1 MIYLDHAAT
10 TPADPRV
17 IAAMNRCME
26 QAWLNPSAAYAGAGV
41 ARRTLRLARQA
52 VAGMLNAEP
61 QEIVFTSGGT
71 EANNQAMALARGGHA
86 VVSAIEHASVLRA
99 AEALCREVTLVAP
112 EPDGRVRPEAVERA
126 LRPDT
131 KLISVQLANN
141 ETGALQP
148 VHEIGAL
155 ARARRVPLHCDAVQA
170 FGHVPVDVKALK
182 ADMLSLS
189 GHKLYGPRGVGAL
202 YVRQGVLPPPL
213 LLGGGQE
220 LGRRAGTE
228 NLPAIA
234 GLMAAAELAAE
245 DMAER
250 AAREAA
256 LLSDFCAALT
266 RRVSGCRLLAEAS
279 PRLPGIAALLLP
291 GRPSEAMIARL
302 DAAGILV
309 SGGAACAS
317 REPGPSH
324 VYRAMGLRETDANC
338 VLRVSVGRENTAADM
353 RAAADA
359 IVKIM
364 SQRDGSF
371 DSLSRFNESKEPSL

>member
-26 QAWLNPSAAYAGAGV
+26 QTWLNPSAAYAGAGE
-41 ARRTLRLARQA
+41 ARRALRRARQA
-52 VAGMLNAEP
+52 LAAMLNAEP

-99 AEALCREVTLVAP
+99 AAALCREVTRVAP
-112 EPDGRVRPEAVERA
+112 EPDGRVRPEAVARA

-148 VHEIGAL
+148 VAQIGAL

-170 FGHVPVDVKALK
+170 FGHVPVDVKALNV
-182 ADMLSLS
+182 DMLSLS

-213 LLGGGQE
+213 MYGGGQE
-220 LGRRAGTE
+220 FGRRAGTE

-234 GLMAAAELAAE
+234 GLAVAAALAAA
-245 DMAER
+245 DMNER

-256 LLSDFCAALT
+256 LLSDFCAAL
-266 RRVSGCRLLAEAS
+266 RQGVPGFRLLAEAS
-279 PRLPGIAALLLP
+279 KRLPGIAAVLLP
-291 GRPSEAMIARL
+291 GMPSEELVARL
-302 DAAGILV
+302 DAAGILA

-317 REPGPSH
+317 HEPGPSH
-324 VYRAMGLRETDANC
+324 VYRAMGLSEAEAAC
-338 VLRVSVGRENTAADM
+338 VLRVSVGRENTEEDL

-359 IVKIM
+359 IKM
-364 SQRDGSF
+364 
-371 DSLSRFNESKEPSL
+371 E

>member
-26 QAWLNPSAAYAGAGV
+26 QAWLNPSAAYAGAGI

-52 VAGMLNAEP
+52 LAGMLNAEP

-148 VHEIGAL
+148 VDEIGAL

-202 YVRQGVLPPPL
+202 YVRQGVLLPPL

-266 RRVSGCRLLAEAS
+266 RRVPGCRLLAEAS

-291 GRPSEAMIARL
+291 GMPSEKVIARL
-302 DAAGILV
+302 DAAAILA

-324 VYRAMGLRETDANC
+324 VYRAMGLCEADAGC
-338 VLRVSVGRENTAADM
+338 VLRVSVGRENTPEDM
-353 RAAADA
+353 CAAADVIA
-359 IVKIM
+359 
-364 SQRDGSF
+364 GA
-371 DSLSRFNESKEPSL
+371 